1 MHASMSREF
10 KIAAESK
17 KHCFINRLLLFFQL
31 DCKKD
36 HRKKTGRNAEGVSRA
51 EVF

>member
-1 MHASMSREF
+1 MPQCPGNL
-10 KIAAESK
+10 K
-17 KHCFINRLLLFFQL
+17 LLLKIRNTVAFFQL

>member
-17 KHCFINRLLLFFQL
+17 KHCCFFFQL

-36 HRKKTGRNAEGVSRA
+36 HRKKTGRNAEGVSRP